1 MNNQPPDSQQRHNQH
16 TPRDPHQILG
26 LAPGATRE
34 QINAAYRHALRRL
47 HPDTRP
53 PNPTN
58 NATNNAADADRAKPA
73 PTTHPTA
80 EVTMADLQHARLE
93 LLRAEQQQH
102 ATQLRL
108 EPGRLEPGRA
118 GHGDASADARD
129 RVAPQP
135 PDPRL
140 HSSCGPGPRGYRP
153 GVGEPDIICG
163 PLRYHGPPPRPR

>member
-1 MNNQPPDSQQRHNQH
+1 MNDQPPNSQQQHNQH

-34 QINAAYRHALRRL
+34 QINAAYWHALRRL

-53 PNPTN
+53 PNPAN
-58 NATNNAADADRAKPA
+58 NDAGADRAKPV
-73 PTTHPTA
+73 PTTHLTADLTA

-102 ATQLRL
+102 AEQL
-108 EPGRLEPGRA
+108 RLEPGRA
-118 GHGDASADARD
+118 GHGDASAYARD

-140 HSSCGPGPRGYRP
+140 DSSCGPGPRGYHP

-163 PLRYHGPPPRPR
+163 PLRYYGPPARPR